1 MKQVLENK
9 YTLLYKG
16 MGERQRG
23 KCFSASFNAK
33 CLVVSKKMTILNT
46 HTHAPGVIILYS
58 FILRARVKQR
68 ASITGKGLCKV
79 PFASLFMSS
88 CKM

>member
-23 KCFSASFNAK
+23 KCFSVSFNAK
-33 CLVVSKKMTILNT
+33 CLVASEKMTTLNT
-46 HTHAPGVIILYS
+46 HTHTHTHTHTQSHLA
-58 FILRARVKQR
+58 
-68 ASITGKGLCKV
+68 
-79 PFASLFMSS
+79 
-88 CKM
+88 

>member
-1 MKQVLENK
+1 MKQVLKNK

-46 HTHAPGVIILYS
+46 HTHTHTQSHLA
-58 FILRARVKQR
+58 
-68 ASITGKGLCKV
+68 
-79 PFASLFMSS
+79 
-88 CKM
+88 

>member
-46 HTHAPGVIILYS
+46 HTHTHTHTHTMFAPIV
-58 FILRARVKQR
+58 V
-68 ASITGKGLCKV
+68 
-79 PFASLFMSS
+79 
-88 CKM
+88 